1 MCRLVPLLV
10 PLSRCLCLSLSLC
23 SPPLPLPLSCS
34 LCCSLRRV
42 ASTCILYC
50 TVHVRPNTAILY
62 SNAVCSRAGGSQPV
76 IVQSPNAPV
85 VIQQSNGGAASGR
98 AADGGVVSVARAG
111 LGAAASGSAN
121 GAKQQPRRHRSKAH
135 PRPVLQA
142 DMEPL
147 DADEQLALE
156 SVDAPSDGMPILTAT
171 SPTAPRA
178 ASSDAFAIRSGF
190 L

>member
-1 MCRLVPLLV
+1 MC
-10 PLSRCLCLSLSLC
+10 S
-23 SPPLPLPLSCS
+23 
-34 LCCSLRRV
+34 
-42 ASTCILYC
+42 
-50 TVHVRPNTAILY
+50 
-62 SNAVCSRAGGSQPV
+62 SRAGGSQPV

-85 VIQQSNGGAASGR
+85 VIQQSNGGFVSVGR
-98 AADGGVVSVARAG
+98 AE
-111 LGAAASGSAN
+111 LGAAAGGATN
-121 GAKQQPRRHRSKAH
+121 GAKQPPRRHRSKAH

-156 SVDAPSDGMPILTAT
+156 SVDAPADGMPILTAQ

-178 ASSDAFAIRSGF
+178 APSDAFAIRSGF

>member
-1 MCRLVPLLV
+1 MC
-10 PLSRCLCLSLSLC
+10 SSG
-23 SPPLPLPLSCS
+23 
-34 LCCSLRRV
+34 
-42 ASTCILYC
+42 
-50 TVHVRPNTAILY
+50 
-62 SNAVCSRAGGSQPV
+62 AGGSQPV

-85 VIQQSNGGAASGR
+85 VIQQSQGGAASGR
-98 AADGGVVSVARAG
+98 AADSGFVSVGRAE
-111 LGAAASGSAN
+111 LAAAGGATN
-121 GAKQQPRRHRSKAH
+121 GAKQQVRRHRSKAH

-156 SVDAPSDGMPILTAT
+156 SVDAPSDGMPILTAQ

-178 ASSDAFAIRSGF
+178 AASDAFAIRSGF